1 MRNEKLNPIAFGQ
14 VLPNVLKLP
23 FKPNGANGNSSR
35 SPLSKPSTCD
45 NLIYMMAYQIGH
57 LKVYHITIDGLASYR
72 IGNQPLALA

>member
-1 MRNEKLNPIAFGQ
+1 MKKLNPIAFGQ
-14 VLPNVLKLP
+14 VLECLKLP

-57 LKVYHITIDGLASYR
+57 LKVYHITIDGLASYI
-72 IGNQPLALA
+72 IGVTNHLR